1 MDKLKQMHFALFLAI
16 VTSLCF
22 IFPAIL
28 VKLVMSEISTT
39 GALAIRFFI
48 AAISFPLVLY
58 FYAGKKSVQKVI
70 QAGPKE
76 LKEYL
81 LLGFVLAASLTTLFA
96 SFNYI
101 NANKAMLIFMI
112 YPLFDSV
119 LAWIFLKEKI
129 TQADC
134 GAIIATLVGAGFIFG
149 IDILKFEH
157 ISGDLLVIVGT
168 FLFAA
173 YLVLSRSIGKHHEY
187 NKRTAWL
194 FIFAFFFLMI
204 GFYWTENPTILF
216 QLSAITWLWLILL
229 GTACTIVPY
238 MCLSYATAYIKSSV
252 MSIILIL
259 GNILSIGLVSI
270 IFNEPMT
277 KNMYIGAGFI
287 LAAFMISTISEW
299 QDENKK
305 YHHAHH

>member
-1 MDKLKQMHFALFLAI
+1 MNKLKQMHFALFLAI

-22 IFPAIL
+22 MFPAIL
-28 VKLVMSEISTT
+28 IKLIMDEISTT

-48 AAISFPLVLY
+48 AAATFFIVLY
-58 FYAGKKSVQKVI
+58 VYSGKKSVKEI
-70 QAGPKE
+70 IRTDAKE
-76 LKEYL
+76 LKEYM
-81 LLGFVLAASLTTLFA
+81 LLGFILAASLTTLFA
-96 SFNYI
+96 SFTYI
-101 NANKAMLIFMI
+101 NANKAMLIFMM
-112 YPLFDSV
+112 YPLFDGV

-129 TQADC
+129 THADC
-134 GAIIATLVGAGFIFG
+134 GAVLATLIGSGFIFG

-157 ISGDLLVIVGT
+157 VTGDLLVIIGT

-204 GFYWTENPTILF
+204 AFYFTESPVILF
-216 QLSAITWLWLILL
+216 ELKGMTWLWLILL
-229 GTACTIVPY
+229 GTACTVVPY

-252 MSIILIL
+252 VGIILLL

-270 IFNEPMT
+270 IFNETMT
-277 KNMYIGAGFI
+277 TNMYVGAGFI
-287 LAAFMISTISEW
+287 LGAFLISTICEW
-299 QDENKK
+299 QDENKR